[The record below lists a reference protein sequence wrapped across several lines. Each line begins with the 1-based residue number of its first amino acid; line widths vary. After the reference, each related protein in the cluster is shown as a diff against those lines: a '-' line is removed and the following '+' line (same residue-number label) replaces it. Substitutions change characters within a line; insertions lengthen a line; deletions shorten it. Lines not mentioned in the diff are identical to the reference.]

1 MTVELWRA
9 CLARF
14 ATYGSPNERL
24 MAGLLLRLSGID
36 DPRVVRVFDKYA
48 SEILEAAP

>member
-14 ATYGSPNERL
+14 EAYGNRSEQL
-24 MAGLLLRLSGID
+24 MARMLLTLCQID
-36 DPRVVRVFDKYA
+36 DPMVVRIFDAYA